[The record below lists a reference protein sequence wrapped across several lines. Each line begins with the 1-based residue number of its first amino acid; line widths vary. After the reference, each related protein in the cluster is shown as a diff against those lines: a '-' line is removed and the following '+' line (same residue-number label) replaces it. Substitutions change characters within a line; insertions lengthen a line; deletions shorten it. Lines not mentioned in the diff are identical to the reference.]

1 MNGAGRATLECTSLS
16 CWILVSCE
24 NEDSLAGL
32 AAGTRQKLTGCPPGI
47 VKLLRIC
54 RSLAADVLFK
64 LPTCQAYMM
73 VDVKDAISSQC
84 GCEECMPQTGRDILM
99 TDADQQGV

>member
-1 MNGAGRATLECTSLS
+1 LNGGYAAGRVTLECTSLS
-16 CWILVSCE
+16 CWILISRE

-32 AAGTRQKLTGCPPGI
+32 AAGTRQKLTGCPQGI

-64 LPTCQAYMM
+64 LSTYM
-73 VDVKDAISSQC
+73 KR
-84 GCEECMPQTGRDILM
+84 T
-99 TDADQQGV
+99 